1 MLISYGIINP
11 RGDNMQEILRMY
23 KELRVINC
31 GNITD
36 RLLDAS
42 NGDMFVAYNTL
53 RDTYEIHSVDSF
65 KQNRMSINTTIE
77 EEQLNQ
83 EIIEIIK
90 SSDIRRFGTEIRS
103 DREYIEKLFD
113 NREDEAMERVHDRGR
128 KMIETYLGREI

>member
-1 MLISYGIINP
+1 
-11 RGDNMQEILRMY
+11 MQEILRMY